1 MYFVPLGPREL
12 SVIEKLLLRH
22 VTMEAKFLDLKLW
35 LPW

>member
-12 SVIEKLLLRH
+12 SVIERLLRH
-22 VTMEAKFLDLKLW
+22 VTMEAKFLHLKIL